1 MNVQSRVFLLL
12 MNYPLYAPRFEVDPA
27 GGNDHDTKDM
37 STEAPESM
45 QMQFAV
51 FVPFSTLLL
60 GFIISFYVTAFR

>member
-1 MNVQSRVFLLL
+1 MNVESRVFLLL
-12 MNYPLYAPRFEVDPA
+12 IKYLLYAPRFKVDTA
-27 GGNDHDTKDM
+27 GVNDHNTNDM